1 MHGYASRVRTH
12 HSDELSAADPGEL
25 SDAWD
30 AFFRAARRATGR
42 AGQTSQSSLSLAQY
56 HLLRPLGGGRTLTV
70 GRLATEAGVAQPTAT
85 RMLDHLERAAIVS
98 RTTDQGDRRIVL
110 LRLSPDGEEALES
123 KRRLVVRAREQV
135 FADLSPTEKHQAA
148 LLLRR
153 LADIVER
160 L

>member
-1 MHGYASRVRTH
+1 MAMLSRVPTRD
-12 HSDELSAADPGEL
+12 SDDLAVAEPAEL

-42 AGQTSQSSLSLAQY
+42 AGQASQSALSLAQY
-56 HLLRPLGGGRTLTV
+56 HLVRPLGRGETRTV
-70 GRLATEAGVAQPTAT
+70 SRLATEAGVAQPTAT
-85 RMLDHLERAAIVS
+85 RMLDHLERAGIVT
-98 RTTDQGDRRIVL
+98 RT
-110 LRLSPDGEEALES
+110 PDGEEALES

-135 FADLSPTEKHQAA
+135 FADLSAAEQQQAA
-148 LLLRR
+148 SLLHR

>member
-1 MHGYASRVRTH
+1 MAMLSRVPTRD
-12 HSDELSAADPGEL
+12 SDDLAVAELGRL

-42 AGQTSQSSLSLAQY
+42 AGRASQSALSLAQY
-56 HLLRPLGGGRTLTV
+56 HLVRPLGRGETRTV
-70 GRLATEAGVAQPTAT
+70 SRLATEAGVAQPTAT
-85 RMLDHLERAAIVS
+85 RMLDHLERAGIVT
-98 RTTDQGDRRIVL
+98 RTPDASDRRIVL
-110 LRLSPDGEEALES
+110 VQLTPDGEEALES

-135 FADLSPTEKHQAA
+135 FADLSAAEQQQAA
-148 LLLRR
+148 SLLHR